1 MTKPVGVVIARVS
14 GTEVR
19 ASRSWV
25 FVFLFVAL
33 LMAVDARKP
42 FEALPIWVPILVGLG
57 GSFILFLSLLFKLV
71 AHCAAARSFG
81 IAVKSVTLSFF
92 GGTAS
97 LAREAARPLEE
108 FVIAA
113 AGPVANALLAGVLM
127 AIVTVATSYELAV
140 ADTLRRLAGINVAL
154 AVFNLAPGL
163 PLDGGRMLRA
173 AVWWVTG
180 SLDRATRIASIAG
193 QVVAALCMM
202 VGIAIFL
209 LNDLFGLL
217 IAFLGY
223 YLYSRARASGFEL
236 SVRRALNGLTV
247 GSMWLDTL
255 PQVERSTTL
264 LDFARQIGPGLDG
277 MTDQHFMVVDEGV
290 IYGVVAVSHVGRIPA
305 ANWPTSRVEDVMKPI
320 ADLEK
325 PSFQT
330 EIFRALEAMTRSD
343 IGELPVVENNAVQ
356 GFVGREALLRFVS
369 SRIAAQSG

>member
-1 MTKPVGVVIARVS
+1 MKPTGVVVARVL

-42 FEALPIWVPILVGLG
+42 FEGSPLWMPVLVGMA
-57 GSFILFLSLLFKLV
+57 GSFVLFLSLLFKLV
-71 AHCAAARSFG
+71 AHCAAARFFG
-81 IAVKSVTLSFF
+81 IDVKSVTLSFF

-97 LAREAARPLEE
+97 LAREAARPVEE

-113 AGPVANALLAGVLM
+113 IGPVANAILAGLLLACF
-127 AIVTVATSYELAV
+127 ALAAFYDLPV
-140 ADTLRRLAGINVAL
+140 ADTIRRLAGINIAL

-173 AVWWVTG
+173 ALWRVTG

-202 VGIAIFL
+202 VGIAIVL
-209 LNDLFGLL
+209 LGDPFGVL

-277 MTDQHFMVVDEGV
+277 VTDQHFMVVDEGV

-305 ANWPTSRVEDVMKPI
+305 AQWPTSRVEDVMKPI

-325 PSFQT
+325 LSFQT

>member
-1 MTKPVGVVIARVS
+1 MKPTGVVIARVL

-33 LMAVDARKP
+33 LMAADARKP
-42 FEALPIWVPILVGLG
+42 FETSPLWVPILVGFA
-57 GSFILFLSLLFKLV
+57 GSFVLFLSLLFKLV

-97 LAREAARPLEE
+97 LAREASRPLEE
-108 FVIAA
+108 FVIAS
-113 AGPVANALLAGVLM
+113 AGPVANAVLAAVLM
-127 AIVTVATSYELAV
+127 TIVGVAMSYELAV

-154 AVFNLAPGL
+154 ALFNLAPGL

-173 AVWWVTG
+173 AVWWVTS
-180 SLDRATRIASIAG
+180 SLDRATRVASIAG

-209 LNDLFGLL
+209 LGDPFGLL

-264 LDFARQIGPGLDG
+264 LEFARQIGPGLDG
-277 MTDQHFMVVDEGV
+277 VTDQHFMVVDEGV

-325 PSFQT
+325 LSFQT
-330 EIFRALEAMTRSD
+330 EIFRALEAMTRSE

>member
-1 MTKPVGVVIARVS
+1 
-14 GTEVR
+14 
-19 ASRSWV
+19 
-25 FVFLFVAL
+25 
-33 LMAVDARKP
+33 
-42 FEALPIWVPILVGLG
+42 
-57 GSFILFLSLLFKLV
+57 
-71 AHCAAARSFG
+71 
-81 IAVKSVTLSFF
+81 
-92 GGTAS
+92 
-97 LAREAARPLEE
+97 
-108 FVIAA
+108 
-113 AGPVANALLAGVLM
+113 
-127 AIVTVATSYELAV
+127 
-140 ADTLRRLAGINVAL
+140 
-154 AVFNLAPGL
+154 
-163 PLDGGRMLRA
+163 MLRA
-173 AVWWVTG
+173 AVWWVTS
-180 SLDRATRIASIAG
+180 SLDRATRVASIAG

-264 LDFARQIGPGLDG
+264 LEFARQIGPGLDG

-325 PSFQT
+325 LSFQT